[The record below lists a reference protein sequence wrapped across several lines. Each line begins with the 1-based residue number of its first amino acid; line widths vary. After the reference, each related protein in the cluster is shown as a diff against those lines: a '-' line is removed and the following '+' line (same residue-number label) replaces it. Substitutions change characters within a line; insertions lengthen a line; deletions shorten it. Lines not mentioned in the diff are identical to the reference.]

1 MKLHYEHVFN
11 EPDQSFRTEAYVKT
25 RLAGRCHCHPEYEL
39 TWIEEGSGLRMI
51 GFTMEPFSS
60 GDLVLIPPMLPHHY
74 NAQSLESGGETRKEI
89 RYRVLKFRR
98 ELLVPL
104 LKLPEFASLARL
116 LNETGDTGMCFGG
129 ANIPTLPTLFR
140 RICSGEGPARFID
153 FLTLLACL
161 AEAPA
166 RHLSTAKCA
175 VGADERIIRV
185 MVFIQHEMERGH
197 AASLAE
203 AARRGCMTQQAFSS
217 YFHKTTGKRFIDYMT
232 ELKLGRALD
241 LLLKSDM
248 NISRI
253 ALAAGF
259 RNLSNFN
266 RVFLARRG
274 VTPTGYR
281 RKVHS
286 MNAAGK

>member
-11 EPDQSFRTEAYVKT
+11 EPEQSFRTEAYVKNK
-25 RLAGRCHCHPEYEL
+25 LVGRYHCHPEYEL
-39 TWIEEGSGLRMI
+39 TWIEEGHGLRMI
-51 GFTMEPFSS
+51 GFTIEPFSS

-74 NAQSLESGGETRKEI
+74 IAQSPDCSGGSGQEI

-104 LKLPEFASLARL
+104 LKLPEFASLACL
-116 LNETGDTGMCFGG
+116 LTETGDAGMCFSG
-129 ANIPTLPTLFR
+129 ANIPILPTLFR
-140 RICSGEGPARFID
+140 RICSSEGTGRFID

-161 AEAPA
+161 AETPA
-166 RHLSTAKCA
+166 RRFSTAKCA

-185 MVFIQHEMERGH
+185 MVFLQHEMERGH

-248 NISRI
+248 NISQI
-253 ALAAGF
+253 ALASGF

-286 MNAAGK
+286 INAAGK